1 MKQSHQLTPIFCL
14 LATTGLLF
22 SCSHG
27 EAPDE
32 STASRTVSVSFN
44 TSVPEAAA
52 PAETSRNLNVL
63 AFRQTGTANEV
74 EWAPLPDASWSF
86 LGKDKGYQMTC
97 QLATGIYHFTLS
109 QGLSVV
115 DSRETGDAGSQCYWV
130 SDPEPQQLNAYTL
143 RHPMAGG
150 KLKDCTA
157 DLYLNREDQ
166 TEAKHIQSQQ
176 NFQTR
181 LTHAQARL
189 DVVFA
194 RQGSQSPFAR
204 IQQVSL
210 ELYDVTSSC
219 GLAGEV
225 SQEEKQEKADYTSQ
239 ILTADDFAPFDVEG
253 YKQEFEQTD
262 NLSVL
267 LNSLESATAGIRK
280 WRFFPTSSVSGKLH
294 VTYQNGYEQ
303 EAAFSNVHLE
313 ENMAT
318 LLVVWVDN
326 EHLVLSPEGIGS
338 GELSG
343 TSGQGESGF
352 WN

>member
-1 MKQSHQLTPIFCL
+1 
-14 LATTGLLF
+14 
-22 SCSHG
+22 
-27 EAPDE
+27 
-32 STASRTVSVSFN
+32 
-44 TSVPEAAA
+44 
-52 PAETSRNLNVL
+52 
-63 AFRQTGTANEV
+63 
-74 EWAPLPDASWSF
+74 
-86 LGKDKGYQMTC
+86 
-97 QLATGIYHFTLS
+97 
-109 QGLSVV
+109 
-115 DSRETGDAGSQCYWV
+115 
-130 SDPEPQQLNAYTL
+130 
-143 RHPMAGG
+143 MAGG

-219 GLAGEV
+219 SLAGEV

-239 ILTADDFAPFDVEG
+239 TLTADDFAPFDVEG
-253 YKQEFEQTD
+253 YKQEFEQTGQ
-262 NLSVL
+262 SVRPAQQPGKR
-267 LNSLESATAGIRK
+267 NGRYPE